1 MTRGHGAASREGPTE
16 PAARKAL
23 PLIGVTCD
31 LLPARGETKL
41 TAYERYVTSLRNAG
55 ALAVLLPPITAEA
68 DAHLDL
74 VDGLLFTGGDD
85 LDPTLWGGVPG
96 PTYLPSDPRR
106 TEYELALV
114 MGAIERD
121 TPMLGICLGLQLLN
135 VACGGSLRADLP
147 IGDVRHIDAE
157 LGLALRHDVD
167 VMKGSV
173 LAGAMGIPGGGR
185 LSVNSSHN
193 NAPDGLGER
202 LRASALSLDGLIE
215 AVEHREQRFCVGVQ
229 WHVEAD
235 VAAHEPA
242 RRLFA
247 AFADACAVRGRKR

>member
-96 PTYLPSDPRR
+96 PTYQI
-106 TEYELALV
+106 
-114 MGAIERD
+114 G
-121 TPMLGICLGLQLLN
+121 
-135 VACGGSLRADLP
+135 RA
-147 IGDVRHIDAE
+147 
-157 LGLALRHDVD
+157 
-167 VMKGSV
+167 
-173 LAGAMGIPGGGR
+173 
-185 LSVNSSHN
+185 
-193 NAPDGLGER
+193 
-202 LRASALSLDGLIE
+202 
-215 AVEHREQRFCVGVQ
+215 
-229 WHVEAD
+229 HV
-235 VAAHEPA
+235 
-242 RRLFA
+242 
-247 AFADACAVRGRKR
+247 